1 MWFESKD
8 QLPTPRSVD
17 WKPATKEATS
27 LLLRLDVPS
36 MLLDVP
42 PCWEEWVHSPTHLP
56 THKGSLFDSV
66 IVWAFAEEFEQWK
79 KIKYV
84 LQSHCLRE
92 WNLGVRST
100 LYLHAFGGGGSCLS
114 YSEVEEDLKPVT
126 CLDLY
131 NGIKIPGCYCGNHTL
146 KIRSWHSLRNLK
158 VHRCHELRRN
168 VAYNFSD
175 SLLIK
180 IICLSVC

>member
-17 WKPATKEATS
+17 WKPATKEATP

-36 MLLDVP
+36 TLLDVP

-100 LYLHAFGGGGSCLS
+100 LYLHAFGGGAVSLILR
-114 YSEVEEDLKPVT
+114 LKRTWSQWPVLT
-126 CLDLY
+126 FTTGLKFQVATVVTTPWKLDPDTHWE
-131 NGIKIPGCYCGNHTL
+131 I
-146 KIRSWHSLRNLK
+146 
-158 VHRCHELRRN
+158 
-168 VAYNFSD
+168 
-175 SLLIK
+175 
-180 IICLSVC
+180 